1 MKRLSLLVV
10 LVLMALALSVPS
22 FAQTT
27 MTTLQKV
34 KLTVVAKNAAGA
46 VIPIPPGST
55 MVLAVTSVPVSASP
69 GTFTDMITVAEWS
82 AFYNPVVA
90 GVHTVAVALN
100 VAGTTYNATLPITVT
115 LGVVMPTTIT
125 IVAGVPVAR

>member
-1 MKRLSLLVV
+1 MKRFSMIVV
-10 LVLMALALSVPS
+10 LVLVALALAVPS
-22 FAQTT
+22 FAQT

-55 MVLAVTSVPVSASP
+55 MILAVTSVPVSASP
-69 GTFTDMITVAEWS
+69 GTFTDMITVGEWS

-125 IVAGVPVAR
+125 IVAGVPIAK